1 MLVGEMRICGAVL
14 AAGRGERMRIDVPKP
29 LFPLL
34 GRPMIEWPLAA
45 LRGAGITTPV
55 VVTSPRLKPA
65 LAAGLPAKH
74 AFAIQPV
81 PLGTG
86 DAVDRTR
93 ALVRG
98 PGVLVVINADS
109 PLFQPGHVRA
119 LLAARA
125 SAKALVAFA
134 TATVANPTGLGRV
147 LRDPS
152 GQVANIVEENEAS
165 PAVRQVREINAG
177 LYAFETPAI
186 FDLLRAIPPAGPKGE
201 RYLTRAV
208 ELAIAR
214 GGAVATV
221 AVPAESSGGVNTL
234 AEAAYAQSILQARVL
249 AGWMAQGVIVD
260 DPLATWVE
268 AGVTIA
274 PGARLLPGTRLEG
287 RTAIGPGCVIGP
299 HAVIRD
305 SRVGAR
311 TTVRSSTI
319 TGATIGDRCAVGP
332 YAHIRPGSRL
342 GTGVAVGTG
351 AEVNRST
358 LAAGVRMHHFSY
370 LGDAVVGRATN
381 IGAGAIT
388 ANYDGKAKHPT
399 RIGNRAF
406 IGSGAVLV
414 APAKIGDNAVVGA
427 GAVVP
432 GGRTVAPRTV
442 VAGVPA
448 RVLDKSRK
456 ASSPKGARRAKRS

>member
-14 AAGRGERMRIDVPKP
+14 AAGRGERMRIGVPKP

-34 GRPMIEWPLAA
+34 GRPMIDWPLEA
-45 LRGAGITTPV
+45 LRGAGISAPV
-55 VVTSPRLKPA
+55 VVTSPALKPA
-65 LAAGLPAKH
+65 LVAGLEAKH

-98 PGVLVVINADS
+98 AGVLVVINADS
-109 PLFQPGHVRA
+109 PLFRPEHVRA

-125 SAKALVAFA
+125 AAKALVAFA

-152 GQVANIVEENEAS
+152 GHVANIVEEGEAS
-165 PAVRQVREINAG
+165 PAVRQIREINAG
-177 LYAFETPAI
+177 LYVFEAPAI
-186 FDLLRAIPPAGPKGE
+186 FDLLKAIPRAGPKGE

-221 AVPAESSGGVNTL
+221 AVPAESAGGVNTL
-234 AEAAYAQSILQARVL
+234 AEAAHAESMLQARVL
-249 AGWMAQGVIVD
+249 AGWMSAGVIVE
-260 DPLATWVE
+260 DPLTTRVE
-268 AGVTIA
+268 AGVTLS
-274 PGARLLPGTRLEG
+274 PGVRLLPGSRLEG
-287 RTAIGPGCVIGP
+287 RTSVGPGAVIGP
-299 HAVIRD
+299 AAIIRD
-305 SRVGAR
+305 SRIGAR
-311 TTVRSSTI
+311 ATVRSSTI
-319 TGATIGDRCAVGP
+319 TGAAIGDDCSVGP

-342 GTGVAVGTG
+342 GAGATVGTG

-358 LAAGVRMHHFSY
+358 LGAGVRMHHFSY
-370 LGDAVVGRATN
+370 LGDATVGDGAN
-381 IGAGAIT
+381 IGAGAVT

-399 RIGNRAF
+399 RIGKRAF

-456 ASSPKGARRAKRS
+456 AASPKGARRA